1 MKLIG
6 LSCGEFAAKL
16 ASKDAVPGGG
26 GASALAGALAAA
38 LGSMVGELTIGKKK
52 YENVQDDLLRL
63 GERAA
68 ALREELLSLVDGD
81 AEAFLPLSKAY
92 GIPKGT
98 PGRDELLENCLK
110 DAAAVP
116 FRVMELCEETL
127 TLLSEYAEKG
137 SRLAVSD
144 AATGAAL
151 AEGALRGAYIN
162 VRVNTALMKDREYA
176 AALEERCRELLG
188 RALPAAGGIFESVD
202 RGIG

>member
-52 YENVQDDLLRL
+52 YEDVQDDLLRL

-98 PGRDELLENCLK
+98 PGRDELLEKCLR

-127 TLLSEYAEKG
+127 SLLSEYAEKG
-137 SRLAVSD
+137 EPSR
-144 AATGAAL
+144 G
-151 AEGALRGAYIN
+151 LR
-162 VRVNTALMKDREYA
+162 RR
-176 AALEERCRELLG
+176 
-188 RALPAAGGIFESVD
+188 D
-202 RGIG
+202 RGRPGRRGPARGLYQRTRQHGDHEGP